1 MTKVDLTNQTI
12 DNTTD
17 ANGNN
22 TKDMK
27 QNHDGDQYE
36 DSRELGYKEIA
47 EKMDWFCL
55 VVFLAFIVVMSIGFI
70 IAALV

>member
-12 DNTTD
+12 DNSTD

-22 TKDMK
+22 IKDLK

-36 DSRELGYKEIA
+36 NSRELDYKEIA

-55 VVFLAFIVVMSIGFI
+55 VVFLAFIVVMSVGFI